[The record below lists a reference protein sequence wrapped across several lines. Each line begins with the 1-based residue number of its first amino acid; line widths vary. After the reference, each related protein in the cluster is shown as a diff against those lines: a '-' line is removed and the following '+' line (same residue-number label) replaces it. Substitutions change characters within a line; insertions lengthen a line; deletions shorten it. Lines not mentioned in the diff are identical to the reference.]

1 MELNQL
7 KKEVKVI
14 GKAKNID
21 RVREGQTRNGKDYL
35 AYTLTVM
42 VHNKK
47 NDTLDEIRVEFFS
60 TEGTAPYKSQTKYYN
75 EAKLA
80 DNTSYDEADLI
91 SIFGELDLQE
101 YKNRRTDKETSFNS
115 IKGVFIH
122 RLDEDMKHRAVA
134 NVETVI
140 TGIED
145 KLNEE
150 DLPTGEKTL
159 TGFTIG
165 YNEQII
171 ELVDLTV
178 PTSLAENIAKIY
190 KPNQTAMLTLQF
202 INRAINNEKED
213 NSEEEEE
220 IVSAFG
226 TIADTN
232 AGSPTFTSYDN
243 RTLVIG
249 GTQPYLDDGELS
261 EDEIEHALQ
270 LRKEQK
276 SKNLEVK
283 NFAQKEQSSS
293 KDSST
298 EDVFNQGF
306 GSTGNDDVPDF

>member
-14 GKAKNID
+14 GKAKSID

-42 VHNKK
+42 VK
-47 NDTLDEIRVEFFS
+47 NEKNNTLDEIRVEFFS
-60 TEGTAPYKSQTKYYN
+60 TDGTAPYKSQTKYFN
-75 EAKLA
+75 EAKVS
-80 DNTSYDEADLI
+80 DNVGYNDADLV
-91 SIFGELDLQE
+91 SVFGELDLQE
-101 YKNRRTDKETSFNS
+101 YKNRKTGKETSFNS

-140 TGIED
+140 TSIED

-165 YNEQII
+165 YNERII
-171 ELVDLTV
+171 ELVGLTV
-178 PTSLAENIAKIY
+178 PSSLADEISKIY
-190 KPNQTAMLTLQF
+190 KPHQTTQLTLQF
-202 INRAINNEKED
+202 INRAVNDDSQQEEQ
-213 NSEEEEE
+213 EEE
-220 IVSAFG
+220 VTSAFG
-226 TIADTN
+226 TIADTD
-232 AGSPTFTSYDN
+232 AGSPVFTSYDN

-249 GTQPYLDDGELS
+249 GTPPFLDEGELS
-261 EDEIEHALQ
+261 EDEIEQALK

-283 NFAQKEQSSS
+283 DYTPKQETKKN
-293 KDSST
+293 DNT
-298 EDVFNQGF
+298 NDVFNQGF
-306 GSTGNDDVPDF
+306 GSEGNDDVPDF